1 MKGYFMSKT
10 IKLLLYCITL
20 LLVAGQAQAVSSQET
35 PQLAVEAGNLIE
47 GTVVETMNVG
57 GYTYVCIE
65 NNGQTSWA
73 ATRGATVEV
82 GEEVEIARGS
92 VMTDFTS
99 ESLGRTF
106 DTIIFTNRIVKR

>member
-1 MKGYFMSKT
+1 MSKF

-20 LLVAGQAQAVSSQET
+20 LLVTGQAQKVSSQEAT
-35 PQLAVEAGNLIE
+35 PQVAVEASNILE
-47 GTVVETMNVG
+47 GTVVETMNAG

-73 ATRGATVEV
+73 ATRGTVEV
-82 GEEVEIARGS
+82 GEEVEIASGS
-92 VMTDFTS
+92 VMTNFTS

>member
-1 MKGYFMSKT
+1 MSKF
-10 IKLLLYCITL
+10 IKPLLCCMTL
-20 LLVAGQAQAVSSQET
+20 LLVVGLTQAVSSQAET
-35 PQLAVEAGNLIE
+35 PPVAAEASNLIE
-47 GTVVETMNVG
+47 GTVIETMNAG

-73 ATRGATVEV
+73 ATRGTVAV
-82 GEEVEIARGS
+82 GEEVAIASGS
-92 VMTDFTS
+92 VMTNFTS